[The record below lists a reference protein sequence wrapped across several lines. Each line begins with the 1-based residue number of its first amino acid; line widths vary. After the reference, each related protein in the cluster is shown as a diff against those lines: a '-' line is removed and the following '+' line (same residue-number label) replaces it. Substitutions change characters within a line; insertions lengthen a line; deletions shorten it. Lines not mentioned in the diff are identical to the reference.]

1 MWRAMAARSGVLGD
15 AEETLLLVVLVIL
28 ALLVAAIVLRVAVV
42 LAAPLLIGGAIA
54 YLIGSLAGWLE
65 GRVEKHGEA
74 YRLVIDVHKPVE
86 VLVVWLVAAL
96 LVVALL
102 R

>member
-1 MWRAMAARSGVLGD
+1 MAARGGGLGE
-15 AEETLLLVVLVIL
+15 AEELLLLVALVIL

-42 LAAPLLIGGAIA
+42 LAAPLLIGGAVA
-54 YLIGSLAGWLE
+54 YLIGGLAGWLE

-74 YRLVIDVHKPVE
+74 YRLVIDVYRPVE
-86 VLVVWLVAAL
+86 TLLVWLVAAL
-96 LVVALL
+96 LVAALL